1 MLSIYLSMVETDEE
15 RDLVTRI
22 YTHFERMMYKIA
34 LGILK
39 NPQDAEDAVSEAFI
53 RIIKNL
59 DKISGLDKEK
69 CKGFVIIVIRNVA
82 IDVYK
87 KRKKDEHLNIDEA
100 YDISGGDVE
109 NDFLEKYDTD
119 VIHNAINSLKDEY
132 RDIITMRY
140 LYDMTIND
148 ISTMIGM
155 TYDGTNKRLHRAEQ
169 SLFKII
175 SEVDYVKQ

>member
-59 DKISGLDKEK
+59 DKISM
-69 CKGFVIIVIRNVA
+69 I
-82 IDVYK
+82 
-87 KRKKDEHLNIDEA
+87 KRK
-100 YDISGGDVE
+100 
-109 NDFLEKYDTD
+109 F
-119 VIHNAINSLKDEY
+119 
-132 RDIITMRY
+132 
-140 LYDMTIND
+140 
-148 ISTMIGM
+148 
-155 TYDGTNKRLHRAEQ
+155 
-169 SLFKII
+169 
-175 SEVDYVKQ
+175 